1 MTTRGPAP
9 AAGRHLTPC
18 QVWAKG
24 TATGAATGTVKG
36 TASGHSTTIY
46 RSQPGRPQ
54 ELRARERPVRRH
66 PGDSDTV
73 TTPSTPRP
81 AVAFI
86 PPSCCGAGYFRR
98 LRRELGDRVTFHALE
113 LPGHGRRYQE
123 TPLTDA
129 TAAVADLAAR
139 IDTPLDA
146 LYGESLGAYL
156 ALGVADVLK
165 QERPPLLLAASN
177 SPPSVRDRIDLEG
190 LDSIESAVAALRA
203 MGGEIPPE
211 VLSDPELAAGAYPLM
226 RADLHL
232 GQSCIDLVRG
242 SAAAGNLTVFAGAD
256 DTALTRLESWAAHTR
271 GRCDVTPLPGGHLL
285 SATNPAGVAER
296 VLEALARG

>member
-1 MTTRGPAP
+1 M
-9 AAGRHLTPC
+9 
-18 QVWAKG
+18 
-24 TATGAATGTVKG
+24 
-36 TASGHSTTIY
+36 
-46 RSQPGRPQ
+46 
-54 ELRARERPVRRH
+54 
-66 PGDSDTV
+66 
-73 TTPSTPRP
+73 TTPSTSRP

-129 TAAVADLAAR
+129 TEAVADLVAR
-139 IDTPLDA
+139 IDAPLDA

-156 ALGVADVLK
+156 ALGVADVLQ

-177 SPPSVRDRIDLEG
+177 SPPSVRGRIRTEE
-190 LDSIESAVAALRA
+190 LDTIEAAVAALRA

-211 VLSDPELAAGAYPLM
+211 VISDPELAESAYPLI
-226 RADLHL
+226 RADLFL
-232 GQSCIDLVRG
+232 SQSCIDLVRG
-242 SAAAGNLTVFAGAD
+242 SAAAGNLTVLAGTG
-256 DTALTRLESWAAHTR
+256 DTALTRLEAWSTHTR
-271 GRCDVTPLPGGHLL
+271 GHCEVASLSGGHLL
-285 SATNPAGVAER
+285 SATNPAAVAEH